1 MEKHKQRFKMILL
14 GCLVVATIIQT
25 GILWLGSMSSHTFL
39 KQDARYEPIMPIN
52 IWLVE
57 TSNNNTGISNA
68 LAYRLEDT
76 IGNEKREYERL
87 TSELSRMMQHYN
99 EDENLT
105 KIEGVDW
112 TRLLSMPSIIYE
124 YEVPIGIEAIIG
136 ETYPKSIKDTID
148 HVIIYSKNKF
158 QKEAT
163 LFLVNS
169 EADFMYEF
177 SVLGTFNDLEKIYK
191 AVTSDDLKKHIM
203 AYQPSAGID
212 KVQLR
217 GNVFLPTSSQEALV
231 TYDVLTSYNPI
242 DLSTD
247 EGYSL
252 LEHKINGL
260 FVSPLIKEKQDH
272 GDGSVVYTENMKSLV
287 TYKPEGVVEYLNLSP
302 TQSQTVTS
310 VLGGYN
316 MALDFMREIDT
327 IPESVKPYLYVA
339 KIDQKG
345 QEITF
350 HFNMTYKGYRVQL
363 SETIQKKLGTE
374 SLVKVTVKGSDVI
387 GATICTFEI
396 EPKPMEVKDL
406 ESHYL
411 EPMDKMYSLLQKQ
424 GIEDF
429 MIENLELVYLLEDLE
444 DDMDMIWGA
453 IYENRWYYP

>member
-1 MEKHKQRFKMILL
+1 MEKHKQLFKTILL
-14 GCLVVATIIQT
+14 GCLVVMTIIQT

-39 KQDARYEPIMPIN
+39 KQATNYEAMMPIN

-57 TSNNNTGISNA
+57 TSNNDTGVSNA

-87 TSELSRMMQHYN
+87 TSELSRMIHNYN
-99 EDENLT
+99 QDEKPI

-124 YEVPIGIEAIIG
+124 YEVPVGIEVIIG
-136 ETYPKSIKDTID
+136 EKYQTNIKDTID

-158 QKEAT
+158 QKEVT

-169 EADFMYEF
+169 EEDFMYEF
-177 SVLGTFNDLEKIYK
+177 SVAGTFNDLEKIYK

-212 KVQLR
+212 KVQLS

-231 TYDVLTSYNPI
+231 TYDILTSYNPI

-252 LEHKINGL
+252 LENRINGL
-260 FVSPLIKEKQDH
+260 FVSPLVKEKQDH

-302 TQSQTVTS
+302 TQSQVVTS

-316 MALDFMREIDT
+316 TALDFMREIET
-327 IPESVKPYLYVA
+327 IPQSVRPYLYVA
-339 KIDQKG
+339 RIDQKG

-350 HFNMTYKGYRVQL
+350 HFNMTYEGYRVQL
-363 SETIQKKLGTE
+363 SETIQKKLGIE
-374 SLVKVTVKGSDVI
+374 SLVKVTVKGSNVI
-387 GATICTFEI
+387 GATICMVEI
-396 EPKPMEVKDL
+396 EPRPMEVKDL
-406 ESHYL
+406 ETHYL

-444 DDMDMIWGA
+444 GDIDMTWGA
-453 IYENRWYYP
+453 IYDNKWYYP